1 MVQRRRVVIA
11 AGLLSLGAI
20 AVALYRRLVPSAP
33 AQPSVVAPDH
43 PDLRYTGRWDRT
55 NPSQPSVGWQGAQ
68 IAFVLEGTAVTARL
82 RTTSSIDYLLVIID
96 GIVQPER
103 IRISA
108 DDAPIIIAAGLAN
121 GKHRVQI
128 IKETAQG
135 GDMQFAGLTI
145 AGTIVA
151 EDAPAPRRHIVFY
164 GDSNLAGES
173 LLHEENNGDIT
184 YMGCHH
190 TYAGITARMCVASY
204 ENVSYGGATIG
215 SIHSIYGQIS
225 QQNPAPWDAQRTHAD
240 AVVIDLGSNDVDKGE
255 VAIRTAYHAFLDD
268 LRKTYPLAH
277 IVLYNS
283 YGWSFAEPANYSAAV
298 VAERNDAHMSAATFP
313 WFFEQWHGCE
323 YDHAGMATI
332 LAEHLAKTLGWDI
345 QSPDVMNGY
354 GQNGNVANG
363 SFAESAPFGGFG
375 WRYGLKPGVTR
386 ITAEAGADGNH
397 FVRLAAGARIHQPN
411 PATNEST
418 ITVTVAARSADGGS
432 LVMTVDFRN
441 QEMYSEPLSAESQT
455 HLLSAEWQTFTM
467 TVHAPVQTTTPVFHT
482 RLTFGAS
489 GGTVDVDAVQ
499 MTTG

>member
-20 AVALYRRLVPSAP
+20 AVALYRRLFPSAP
-33 AQPSVVAPDH
+33 AQSTVAPDH

-55 NPSQPSVGWQGAQ
+55 KPTLPSVGWQGAQ
-68 IAFVLEGTAVTARL
+68 IAFVFEGTAVTARL
-82 RTTSSIDYLLVIID
+82 RTLSSIDYLLVIVD
-96 GIVQPER
+96 GVVQPER
-103 IRISA
+103 LRISP
-108 DDAPIIIAAGLAN
+108 DDAPIVIAYGLAN
-121 GKHRVQI
+121 ASHRIQI

-135 GDMQFAGLTI
+135 GDMQFAGLTVS
-145 AGTIVA
+145 GTIMA
-151 EDAPAPRRHIVFY
+151 DETPAPHRHIVFF

-184 YMGCHH
+184 SMGCHH
-190 TYAGITARMCVASY
+190 TYAGITARICNASY

-215 SIHSIYGQIS
+215 SIHSIYSQLS
-225 QQNPAPWDAQRTHAD
+225 QQNPAPWDAQRTAAD
-240 AVVIDLGSNDVDKGE
+240 VIVIDLGSNDVVKGE
-255 VAIRTAYHAFLDD
+255 KAVRTAYHSFLDD
-268 LRKTYPLAH
+268 IRKTYPHAH

-298 VAERNDAHMSAATFP
+298 VAERNDAQMSAARFP

-332 LAEHLAKTLGWDI
+332 LAQHLAKTLGWDI
-345 QSPDVMNGY
+345 QPADVMSGY

-386 ITAEAGADGNH
+386 MTDNVGADGYH
-397 FVRLAAGARIHQPN
+397 YVRLAAGARIHQPN
-411 PATNEST
+411 PATNDST

-432 LVMTVDFRN
+432 LVTTIDFRN
-441 QEMYSEPLSAESQT
+441 QAMYSEPLSTESQT
-455 HLLSAEWQTFTM
+455 RALNAEWQTFTM
-467 TVHAPVQTTTPVFHT
+467 TVQAPVQTTTPVFHT
-482 RLTFGAS
+482 RLTFGANH
-489 GGTVDVDAVQ
+489 GTVDVDAVQ
-499 MTTG
+499 MTTV

>member
-1 MVQRRRVVIA
+1 MVTRRRIILTAGILALGGVV
-11 AGLLSLGAI
+11 
-20 AVALYRRLVPSAP
+20 VALYRRLFPMPSPERTA
-33 AQPSVVAPDH
+33 VAPDH
-43 PDLRYTGRWDRT
+43 PDLRYMGRWDMT
-55 NPSQPSVGWQGAQ
+55 NSTLPSVGWQGAQ
-68 IAFVLEGTAVTARL
+68 IAFAFQGTSVTAGL

-103 IRISA
+103 LRISA
-108 DDAPIIIAAGLAN
+108 DDAPIVIANGLAN
-121 GKHRVQI
+121 ARHQIQI

-151 EDAPAPRRHIVFY
+151 EDAPPPRRHIVFY

-173 LLHEENNGDIT
+173 LLHEENNSDIT
-184 YMGCHH
+184 SMGCHH
-190 TYAGITARMCVASY
+190 TYAGITARMCDASY

-215 SIHSIYGQIS
+215 SIHSIYSQMS
-225 QQNPAPWDAQRTHAD
+225 QQNPAPWDAQRTPAD

-255 VAIRTAYHAFLDD
+255 QAIRAAYHAFLDD
-268 LRKTYPLAH
+268 IRKTHPQAH

-283 YGWSFAEPANYSAAV
+283 YGWSFDEPAVYSAAV
-298 VAERNDAHMSAATFP
+298 VAERNDAQMSAATFP

-332 LAEHLAKTLGWDI
+332 IAQHLAKTLGWDS
-345 QSPDVMNGY
+345 QPADVMNGY

-375 WRYGLKPGVTR
+375 WRYANKSGVTR
-386 ITAEAGADGNH
+386 ITAEAGFDGNH

-418 ITVTVAARSADGGS
+418 ITMTVAARSADGGS
-432 LVMTVDFRN
+432 LETTIDFRN
-441 QEMYSEPLSAESQT
+441 QEMYSAPLSTESQT
-455 HLLSAEWQTFTM
+455 HALTAEWQTYTM
-467 TVHAPVQTTTPVFHT
+467 TVRAPVQTTTPVFHT

>member
-1 MVQRRRVVIA
+1 MVTRRRIILTAGILALGGVV
-11 AGLLSLGAI
+11 
-20 AVALYRRLVPSAP
+20 VALYRRLFPMDP
-33 AQPSVVAPDH
+33 PKTTTVAPNH
-43 PDLRYTGRWDRT
+43 PDLRYTGRWDTT
-55 NPSQPSVGWQGAQ
+55 NSTLPSVGWQGAQ
-68 IAFVLEGTAVTARL
+68 IAFAFQGTSVTARL
-82 RTTSSIDYLLVIID
+82 RTTSSIDYLLVSID

-103 IRISA
+103 LRISA
-108 DDAPIIIAAGLAN
+108 DDAPIVIADGLAN
-121 GKHRVQI
+121 ASHRIQI

-135 GDMQFAGLTI
+135 GDMQFGGLTI

-151 EDAPAPRRHIVFY
+151 EDAPPPRRHIVFY

-184 YMGCHH
+184 SMGCHH
-190 TYAGITARMCVASY
+190 TYAGITARMCDASY

-215 SIHSIYGQIS
+215 SIHSIYSQMS
-225 QQNPAPWDAQRTHAD
+225 QQNPAPWDVQRTPAD

-255 VAIRTAYHAFLDD
+255 QAIRAAYHAFLDD
-268 LRKTYPLAH
+268 IRKTYPHAH

-298 VAERNDAHMSAATFP
+298 VAERNDAQMSAATFP

-332 LAEHLAKTLGWDI
+332 LAQHLAKTLGWDS
-345 QSPDVMNGY
+345 QPADVMNGY

-375 WRYGLKPGVTR
+375 WRYANKSGVTR
-386 ITAEAGADGNH
+386 ITAEAGFDGNH

-418 ITVTVAARSADGGS
+418 ITMTVAARSADGGS
-432 LVMTVDFRN
+432 LETTIDFRN
-441 QEMYSEPLSAESQT
+441 QEMYSAPLSTESQT
-455 HLLSAEWQTFTM
+455 HALTAEWQTYTM
-467 TVHAPVQTTTPVFHT
+467 TVRAPVQTTTPVFHT

>member
-33 AQPSVVAPDH
+33 AQSTVAPDH

-55 NPSQPSVGWQGAQ
+55 NPTQPSVGWQGAQ
-68 IAFVLEGTAVTARL
+68 IAFVIEGTAVTARL
-82 RTTSSIDYLLVIID
+82 RTLSSIDYLLVIID
-96 GIVQPER
+96 GSVQPER
-103 IRISA
+103 LRISA
-108 DDAPIIIAAGLAN
+108 DDAPIVIANGLAN
-121 GKHRVQI
+121 ASHRIQI

-135 GDMQFAGLTI
+135 GDLQFTGLTVT
-145 AGTIVA
+145 GTIVA
-151 EDAPAPRRHIVFY
+151 DETPAPRRHIVFF

-190 TYAGITARMCVASY
+190 TYAGITARMCDASY

-215 SIHSIYGQIS
+215 SIHSIYSQMS
-225 QQNPAPWDAQRTHAD
+225 QQNPAPWDAQRTSAD

-255 VAIRTAYHAFLDD
+255 AAIRTAYHAFLDD
-268 LRKTYPLAH
+268 IRKTYPQAH

-298 VAERNDAHMSAATFP
+298 VAERNDAQMSAVRFP

-323 YDHAGMATI
+323 YDHAGMAMI
-332 LAEHLAKTLGWDI
+332 LAQHLAKTLGWDI
-345 QSPDVMNGY
+345 QPADVMNGY

-375 WRYGLKPGVTR
+375 WRYGLKTGVTR
-386 ITAEAGADGNH
+386 ITAEAGFDGNH

-411 PATNEST
+411 PASNGST
-418 ITVTVAARSADGGS
+418 ISVTMAARSADGGT
-432 LVMTVDFRN
+432 LVTTVDFRN
-441 QEMYSEPLSAESQT
+441 QEMYSEPLSAASQT
-455 HLLSAEWQTFTM
+455 HTLSAEWQTFMM
-467 TVHAPVQTTTPVFHT
+467 TVQAPVQTTTPVFHT
-482 RLTFGAS
+482 RLTFGAR

-499 MTTG
+499 MATE